1 MGLYPQVKSTE
12 LKGMHLLVSNKV
24 QLQQQNA
31 INCSFSVKTNVTNV
45 QQLNYQGKVRDHLV
59 HYKLN
64 RPGNQPNFDLKRG

>member
-31 INCSFSVKTNVTNV
+31 INCSFSVKTINVTNV
-45 QQLNYQGKVRDHLV
+45 QQLNYQGKVKEHFSCTTTQLYER
-59 HYKLN
+59 
-64 RPGNQPNFDLKRG
+64 